1 VGVLKRLAPVLVAGV
16 VIVGLTWV
24 AAAWNSSRVPSSYSV
39 MEFGAVDVGGGS
51 PAAHGGRD
59 QALSVDALREPDS
72 GPPDVRFT
80 LTAEHADVQLPSGRT
95 VNALTFDGQV
105 PGPELRVRQGQ
116 LVEITLVNKDLE
128 QGVSVHWHG
137 VDVPNAE
144 DGVAGVTQ
152 DSVPPG
158 GRYVYRFRA
167 EQAGTYWY
175 HSHQHSLNE
184 VERGLYGA
192 FVVAP
197 ADRPL
202 EPVDVALIAH
212 TLRGAS
218 LIGGSDEPVRRQVA
232 PGTPVRL
239 RLVNTDNVDRR
250 FALAGTAFR
259 VAAVDGG
266 DLYNPPLVQDKTLA
280 VTAGGRNDVVFTMP
294 ARPVSIGVGGSDAG
308 LALSP
313 DGGGGFTEPDFD
325 ADELDP
331 TDYARYDGEVAP
343 GSRFDRTFSVDIGRK
358 LGFLRGGLK
367 FGWQW
372 TINGKTF
379 PDMPMLVVKEGEL
392 VRISFHNGTGDDHP
406 MHLHGH
412 HMLVIAR
419 NGRPVATPWLV
430 DTLNVRPDERF
441 DVAVR
446 AENPGLWMLHCHN
459 LQHAAQGFTTHLV
472 YDGVTTPFLV
482 GEDSGNT
489 PE

>member
-1 VGVLKRLAPVLVAGV
+1 MR
-16 VIVGLTWV
+16 
-24 AAAWNSSRVPSSYSV
+24 
-39 MEFGAVDVGGGS
+39 
-51 PAAHGGRD
+51 
-59 QALSVDALREPDS
+59 
-72 GPPDVRFT
+72 
-80 LTAEHADVQLPSGRT
+80 LPSGKT
-95 VNALTFDGQV
+95 VDALTFDGKV

-128 QGVSVHWHG
+128 QGVAIHWHG

-152 DSVPPG
+152 DAVPVG

-202 EPVDVALIAH
+202 EPVDVTLIAH
-212 TLRGAS
+212 RLRSHSLLGAS
-218 LIGGSDEPVRRQVA
+218 RRA
-232 PGTPVRL
+232 RSPRRRPGNEVRL
-239 RLVNTDNVDRR
+239 RLVNTDNVERR
-250 FALAGTAFR
+250 FAVGGTGFR

-266 DLYNPPLVQDKTLA
+266 DLYNPPLVQARTLA
-280 VTAGGRNDVVFTMP
+280 IAAGGRNDVVFTMP
-294 ARPVSIGVGGSDAG
+294 AGPVNVGVRGSDSG
-308 LALSP
+308 LTLSP
-313 DGGGGFTEPDFD
+313 DGRAEFTEPDFG

-331 TDYARYDGEVAP
+331 TDYARYDGDVAP
-343 GSRFDRTFSVDIGRK
+343 GSRFDRSFSVDIGRK
-358 LGFLRGGLK
+358 LGFLRGGFKL
-367 FGWQW
+367 GWQW

-392 VRISFHNGTGDDHP
+392 IRISFHNGTGADHP

-430 DTLNVRPDERF
+430 DTLNVRPDERY

-459 LQHAAQGFTTHLV
+459 LQHAAQGFMTHLV

-482 GEDSGNT
+482 GKDSGNT

>member
-1 VGVLKRLAPVLVAGV
+1 VRILTRLAPVLLAGA
-16 VIVGLTWV
+16 IIAGLAW
-24 AAAWNSSRVPSSYSV
+24 AAVAWNSSRVPARYGV
-39 MEFGAVDVGGGS
+39 MDFGATDLGGGS
-51 PAAHGGRD
+51 PAAHGGHGSG
-59 QALSVDALREPDS
+59 LSVDTLREPDS

-80 LTAEHADVQLPSGRT
+80 LTAEHADVQLPSGKT
-95 VNALTFDGQV
+95 VDALTFDGKV

-116 LVEITLVNKDLE
+116 LVEITLVNKDLD
-128 QGVSVHWHG
+128 QGVSIHWHG

-152 DSVPPG
+152 DAVSPG

-175 HSHQHSLNE
+175 HSHQHSRNE

-212 TLRGAS
+212 RLGGAW
-218 LIGGSDEPVRRQVA
+218 LLAASDETVRREVA
-232 PGTPVRL
+232 PGTAVRL
-239 RLVNTDNVDRR
+239 RLVNTDNVERR
-250 FALAGTAFR
+250 FGLAGTGFHI
-259 VAAVDGG
+259 AAVDGG
-266 DLYNPPLVQDKTLA
+266 DLFDPPQVDDRTLA
-280 VTAGGRNDVVFTMP
+280 VAAGGRNDVVFTMP
-294 ARPVSIGVGGSDAG
+294 AGPVSVGVRGSDAG
-308 LALSP
+308 LVLSP
-313 DGGGGFTEPDFD
+313 DGRAGYTEPDFD
-325 ADELDP
+325 ADDVDP
-331 TDYARYDGEVAP
+331 TDYARYDGNVAP
-343 GSRFDRTFSVDIGRK
+343 GARFDRSFSVDIGRR
-358 LGFLRGGLK
+358 LGFLRGNFK

-379 PDMPMLVVKEGEL
+379 PDMPMLVVKAGEL
-392 VRISFHNGTGDDHP
+392 VRISFHNGTGADHP

-430 DTLNVRPDERF
+430 DTLNVRPDERY

-459 LQHAAQGFTTHLV
+459 LQHAAQGFMTHLV
-472 YDGVTTPFLV
+472 YEGVTTPFLV
-482 GEDSGNT
+482 GSDSGNT

>member
-1 VGVLKRLAPVLVAGV
+1 VGVLKRLAPVLLAAA
-16 VIVGLTWV
+16 IIAGLTWL
-24 AAAWNSSRVPSSYSV
+24 AAAWNSSRVPARYDV
-39 MEFGAVDVGGGS
+39 MEFGAMDVGGGPS
-51 PAAHGGRD
+51 ASHGGHE
-59 QALSVDALREPDS
+59 QALSVDTLREPDS

-80 LTAEHADVQLPSGRT
+80 LTAEHAEVRLPSGNT
-95 VNALTFDGQV
+95 VDALTFDGQV

-128 QGVSVHWHG
+128 QGVSIHWHG

-152 DSVPPG
+152 DAVPPG

-184 VERGLYGA
+184 VERGMYGA

-212 TLRGAS
+212 RLGGTS
-218 LIGGSDEPVRRQVA
+218 LLGSSDETVRRQVA

-239 RLVNTDNVDRR
+239 RLVNTDNVERR
-250 FALAGTAFR
+250 FALDGTGFR

-266 DLYNPPLVQDKTLA
+266 DLYNPPIVANRTLA
-280 VTAGGRNDVVFTMP
+280 VAAGGRNDVVFTMP
-294 ARPVSIGVGGSDAG
+294 ARPVSVGVRGSDAG

-313 DGGGGFTEPDFD
+313 DGSGGFTEPDFG

-331 TDYARYDGEVAP
+331 ADYARYEGELRP
-343 GSRFDRTFSVDIGRK
+343 GSRFDRSFSVDIGRK
-358 LGFLRGGLK
+358 LGFLRGGFK

-379 PDMPMLVVKEGEL
+379 PDMPMLVVREGEL

-419 NGRPVATPWLV
+419 NGRPVATAWLV
-430 DTLNVRPDERF
+430 DTLNVRPDERY

-459 LQHAAQGFTTHLV
+459 LEHAAQGFMTHLV

>member
-1 VGVLKRLAPVLVAGV
+1 VRLLTRLAPVLVAGAL
-16 VIVGLTWV
+16 IAALTWV
-24 AAAWNSSRVPSSYSV
+24 AVAWNASRVPAAYGV
-39 MEFGAVDVGGGS
+39 TEFGAMDLGGGAPAGHGS
-51 PAAHGGRD
+51 PGHGT
-59 QALSVDALREPDS
+59 SVADLREADT

-80 LTAEHADVQLPSGRT
+80 LTAEHAEVQLPSGKT
-95 VNALTFDGQV
+95 VDALTFDGQV

-116 LVEITLVNKDLE
+116 LVEITLVNHDLD
-128 QGVSVHWHG
+128 QGVAIHWHG

-152 DSVPPG
+152 DAVPVG

-175 HSHQHSLNE
+175 HSHQHSLQE
-184 VERGLYGA
+184 VERGLYGPL
-192 FVVAP
+192 VVAP

-202 EPVDVALIAH
+202 EPVDVTLMAH
-212 TLRGAS
+212 RLGGAS
-218 LIGGSDEPVRRQVA
+218 LLGGSDEVVRRQVA
-232 PGTPVRL
+232 PGTPVRI
-239 RLVNTDNVDRR
+239 RLVNTDNAERR
-250 FALAGTAFR
+250 FAVSGTGFR

-266 DLYNPPLVQDKTLA
+266 DLYQPPFVQDRTLA
-280 VTAGGRNDVVFTMP
+280 VAAGGRNDLVFTMP
-294 ARPVSIGVGGSDAG
+294 ARTVSVGVRGSDAG

-313 DGGGGFTEPDFD
+313 DGSGDFTEPDFD

-343 GSRFDRTFSVDIGRK
+343 GSRFDRSFSVDIGRK
-358 LGFLRGGLK
+358 LGFLRGNYK

-379 PDMPMLVVKEGEL
+379 PHMPMLVVKEGEL
-392 VRISFHNGTGDDHP
+392 VRIAFHNGTGADHP

-430 DTLNVRPDERF
+430 DTLNVGPDERY

-459 LQHAAQGFTTHLV
+459 LQHAAQGFMTHLV
-472 YDGVTTPFLV
+472 YDGVTTPFRV